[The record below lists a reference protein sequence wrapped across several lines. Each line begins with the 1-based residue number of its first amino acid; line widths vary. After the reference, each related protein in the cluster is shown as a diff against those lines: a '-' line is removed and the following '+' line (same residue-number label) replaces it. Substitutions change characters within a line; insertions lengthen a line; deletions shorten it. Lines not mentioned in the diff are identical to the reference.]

1 MYDVIVVGGGII
13 GCSVAWQLAKR
24 KQRVLVIERTDVA
37 SGSAGATDGFV
48 GCYTK
53 KPGPQLDL
61 AIKSVQMFDTLQEE
75 LGEDIAY
82 QRGAGG
88 MQPVEDQTQWDM
100 LEKTAQLQQQH
111 GLDVRMISAQEAHKI
126 VPGLST
132 DIHGALYCPD
142 AGKVNPMNLSFAYC
156 RAARKYGAE
165 FMNRTLV
172 TGFLIEDGRVR
183 GIQTEKGIFYA
194 DVIVNAC
201 GSWAGKV
208 AGLAGLDMP
217 IKPRKGQLAVTEPI
231 GFYMSPTIQCA
242 RYNVI
247 KFHPETIKD
256 ETVLRLGSSMNIAQ
270 TEEGGLLIGG
280 TREFAGFEGENTL
293 EAIDTM
299 MKRVL
304 RFFPGLKDVHV
315 IRYFSGFRPYTPD
328 GLSLLGEVK
337 TLPGFYMAAGHE
349 GDGIALS
356 PITGQLIAELI
367 VDGRCSHDITPF
379 SPNRF
384 SA

>member
-1 MYDVIVVGGGII
+1 
-13 GCSVAWQLAKR
+13 
-24 KQRVLVIERTDVA
+24 
-37 SGSAGATDGFV
+37 
-48 GCYTK
+48 
-53 KPGPQLDL
+53 
-61 AIKSVQMFDTLQEE
+61 
-75 LGEDIAY
+75 
-82 QRGAGG
+82 
-88 MQPVEDQTQWDM
+88 
-100 LEKTAQLQQQH
+100 
-111 GLDVRMISAQEAHKI
+111 
-126 VPGLST
+126 
-132 DIHGALYCPD
+132 
-142 AGKVNPMNLSFAYC
+142 
-156 RAARKYGAE
+156 
-165 FMNRTLV
+165 MNRTLV

-315 IRYFSGFRPYTPD
+315 IRRYA
-328 GLSLLGEVK
+328 
-337 TLPGFYMAAGHE
+337 AAGRGAGPARLLH
-349 GDGIALS
+349 GGGPRGRRHRPVAHYRPAHCGADCGRQMLS
-356 PITGQLIAELI
+356 
-367 VDGRCSHDITPF
+367 
-379 SPNRF
+379 
-384 SA
+384 

>member
-1 MYDVIVVGGGII
+1 M
-13 GCSVAWQLAKR
+13 
-24 KQRVLVIERTDVA
+24 
-37 SGSAGATDGFV
+37 
-48 GCYTK
+48 
-53 KPGPQLDL
+53 
-61 AIKSVQMFDTLQEE
+61 
-75 LGEDIAY
+75 
-82 QRGAGG
+82 
-88 MQPVEDQTQWDM
+88 
-100 LEKTAQLQQQH
+100 
-111 GLDVRMISAQEAHKI
+111 
-126 VPGLST
+126 
-132 DIHGALYCPD
+132 
-142 AGKVNPMNLSFAYC
+142 
-156 RAARKYGAE
+156 
-165 FMNRTLV
+165 
-172 TGFLIEDGRVR
+172 
-183 GIQTEKGIFYA
+183 
-194 DVIVNAC
+194 
-201 GSWAGKV
+201 

-328 GLSLLGEVK
+328 GMPLLGEVQA
-337 TLPGFYMAAGHE
+337 LPGFYMAAGHE